1 MFMNTK
7 LELFKQSVCGK
18 SVGVVGI
25 GISNTPLI
33 KMLVKMGAKVTA
45 RDKQSSDKLGSIV
58 EELHNIGV
66 KTVLGEEY
74 LLNITEDIIFKT
86 PGMRIDTPEL
96 LQAKSRGALITS
108 EMEVFFDVCPA
119 KIIAV
124 TGSDGKTT
132 TTTLIYKML
141 SEQGYKCWLG
151 GNIGTP
157 LLSDVENISITDKV
171 ILELSSFQL
180 HSMKSRPNI
189 AVITNL
195 SPNHLDVHKS
205 MEEYINA
212 KENIFAYQDKTDK
225 LILNYDNEITCEL
238 SKKATAPVTM
248 FSRSSDIKTG
258 VYISNNI
265 ICVNDDENEIEVL
278 NTDDILLPGVHNI
291 ENYMAAISAVWGLVE
306 IKSIQAVAKNF
317 CGVEHRIEFVREIK
331 GIKYYNDSIASS
343 PTRARAGLYSFDK
356 KVIMIA
362 GGYDKNIPFD
372 DLGNDIVK
380 RVKLLVL
387 MGKTMPK
394 IKIAVENADGYIEN
408 NPPIITADSL
418 KDAVIKA
425 TSHAES
431 GDIIILSPA
440 CASFDM
446 FKNFEERGNL
456 FKQIVMEL
464 GL

>member
-45 RDKQSSDKLGSIV
+45 RDKKSSDKLGSIV
-58 EELHNIGV
+58 SELHNIGV

-157 LLSDVENISITDKV
+157 LLSDVENISVTDKV

-180 HSMKSRPNI
+180 HSMKSSPNI

-212 KENIFAYQDKTDK
+212 KENIFAYQDKNDK
-225 LILNYDNEITCEL
+225 LILNYDNEITREL
-238 SKKATAPVTM
+238 CKKSNAPVTM
-248 FSRSSDIKTG
+248 FSRNSDIKTG
-258 VYISNNI
+258 VYISNDI

-291 ENYMAAISAVWGLVE
+291 ENYMAAIAAVWGLVE
-306 IKSIQAVAKNF
+306 IKSIQTVAKNF
-317 CGVEHRIEFVREIK
+317 GGVEHRIEFVREIK

-394 IKIAVENADGYIEN
+394 IKTAVENADGYSEN

-418 KDAVIKA
+418 KDAVIKS
-425 TSHAES
+425 TSLAES

-464 GL
+464 

>member
-1 MFMNTK
+1 MNTK

-45 RDKQSSDKLGSIV
+45 RDKQTSDKLGSIV

-96 LQAKSRGALITS
+96 LQAKSRGAIITS

-157 LLSDVENISITDKV
+157 LLNDVENISVTDKV

-180 HSMKSRPNI
+180 HSMKSSPNI

-212 KENIFAYQDKTDK
+212 KENIFAYQDKNDK
-225 LILNYDNEITCEL
+225 LILNYDNEITRELCEK
-238 SKKATAPVTM
+238 SIAPVTM
-248 FSRSSDIKTG
+248 FSRENNIKTG
-258 VYISNNI
+258 VYMRNNFI
-265 ICVNDDENEIEVL
+265 YVNDDENEIEVL
-278 NTDDILLPGVHNI
+278 NTNDILLPGVHNI
-291 ENYMAAISAVWGLVE
+291 ENYMAAIAAAWGLVE
-306 IKSIQAVAKNF
+306 IKTIQAVAKNF
-317 CGVEHRIEFVREIK
+317 GGVEHRIEFVREIK

-394 IKIAVENADGYIEN
+394 IKISVENADGYSEN

-425 TSHAES
+425 TNLANS

>member
-1 MFMNTK
+1 MNTK

-18 SVGVVGI
+18 SVGVIGI

-33 KMLVKMGAKVTA
+33 KMLVKMGANVTA
-45 RDKQSSDKLGSIV
+45 RDKKTADILGDIAQELQS
-58 EELHNIGV
+58 IGV

-74 LLNITEDIIFKT
+74 LSNITEDIVFKT

-96 LQAKSRGALITS
+96 LGAKERGAIVTS

-119 KIIAV
+119 KIIAI

-141 SEQGYKCWLG
+141 TEQGYKCWLG

-157 LLSDVENISITDKV
+157 LLSDVENISVTDKV

-180 HSMKSRPNI
+180 HSMRSSPNI

-205 MEEYINA
+205 MEEYITA

-225 LILNYDNEITCEL
+225 LVLNYDNEITREL
-238 SKKATAPVTM
+238 CQKSNAPVTM
-248 FSRSSDIKTG
+248 FSRTSNIKTG
-258 VYISNNI
+258 VYLKNEQIFV
-265 ICVNDDENEIEVL
+265 CEDDKEIEVL
-278 NTDDILLPGVHNI
+278 NINDILLPGVHNV
-291 ENYMAAISAVWGLVE
+291 ENYMAAIAAVWGLVE
-306 IKSIQAVAKNF
+306 VKAIRNIAKNF
-317 CGVEHRIEFVREIK
+317 GGVQHRIEFVREVNDV
-331 GIKYYNDSIASS
+331 KYYNDSIASS

-387 MGKTMPK
+387 MGKTLPK
-394 IKIAVENADGYIEN
+394 IKKAVEEADGYSEN

-425 TSHAES
+425 TKLAKS

-446 FKNFEERGNL
+446 FKNFEERGNQ